1 MKKRYLFVSMMVMAA
16 VTLAGCGGNASSS
29 QASSAASSAAA
40 AQSAVTSSG
49 SAETSTVPA
58 ASEVQPSADTENTAD
73 AASSTDNT
81 ADATATDGSSADAL
95 DPTAFIG
102 VSIDEFKTTFGEPT
116 SSSYDTGSD
125 GQKVGTY
132 TYDKFTVTTHT
143 NDDGSEV
150 VDSVE

>member
-58 ASEVQPSADTENTAD
+58 ASEVQPSADTE
-73 AASSTDNT
+73 NT